1 MKNYREISKKSAQAS
16 MFQWVGVGPSIRAR
30 ARFALSLAFL
40 IATPVLILSVVRASK
55 VSEDSSLS
63 LKYDVFARQVAK
75 VRLNI
80 EEVKTLLWRFDAQ
93 PELEHERAVQETV
106 DTLRQAVVLLGR
118 KIPDK
123 SFEKPVALMGDMVNR
138 AQNAITL
145 AMQLRE
151 GDEKSGEQVA
161 VARARLMMASI
172 TTDTTRL
179 ENVSQRQA
187 LAKEDAAQKA
197 LSNIGRDL
205 LLSLLMLLFAIP
217 IFVGI
222 LPGWLVSPLIRLK
235 RMGQHIEAGRIRELQ
250 VSGKDEISQLA
261 QVLQDAL
268 EWREEL
274 DNKKSAKIFE
284 VRNVLRS
291 VLTLVD
297 VPVLILDRHRKV
309 NYANQQAANLF
320 ALESHQ
326 LEGMNLL
333 DQAFAPMLLEEVDK
347 AFEGEITQSHFHEK
361 LELADGRVHALQIR
375 LVGVRSREG
384 EVSRVVVVLRKE

>member
-1 MKNYREISKKSAQAS
+1 MKNYRELSKKSAQAS
-16 MFQWVGVGPSIRAR
+16 MFQWIGVGPSIRAR

-63 LKYDVFARQVAK
+63 LKYDVFARQAAK

-123 SFEKPVALMGDMVNR
+123 SFEKPVAVMGDMVNR

-172 TTDTTRL
+172 TTDTSRL
-179 ENVSQRQA
+179 ESLSQRQA

>member
-1 MKNYREISKKSAQAS
+1 MKNYRENSKKSAQAS
-16 MFQWVGVGPSIRAR
+16 MFQWIGVGPSIRAR

-63 LKYDVFARQVAK
+63 LKYDVFARQAAK

-123 SFEKPVALMGDMVNR
+123 SFEKPVTVMGDMVNR

-172 TTDTTRL
+172 TTDTNRL
-179 ENVSQRQA
+179 ESLSQRQA